1 MKAVL
6 IGFGYDD
13 YEVINSGIG
22 GDPYALR
29 KLIFPVDNNNIKII
43 SNRIFFNYSQSKPE
57 FHSKIYF
64 GSAKPS
70 EFLLKGKFE
79 ICDDIDSADIIV
91 DDSNFF
97 SYLININFVAD
108 DSHKRIWL
116 VESEFSDTKAICVD
130 YPNRILEFVVSGK
143 CVKPIYRTIDIL
155 KCCETPENDLT
166 LEICQEIEKMIK
178 SNDKDIRNL
187 GLMTLFSMNVLA
199 FPEITKYFLALEP
212 RPIYEYPFEVNY
224 MLTHIIS
231 DPYKGGFQVSQK
243 ELSLIYKFFSKK
255 TNSPETLIRNTFD
268 FKTMRKGETSYYID
282 YDDKDFWN
290 ELR

>member
-1 MKAVL
+1 MKVML

-13 YEVINSGIG
+13 YEVIDSAIRS
-22 GDPYALR
+22 DPYALR
-29 KLIFPVDNNNIKII
+29 RLIFPADNKNIKNIGYYI
-43 SNRIFFNYSQSKPE
+43 HYNYSQSKPK

-91 DDSNFF
+91 DDSPFA
-97 SYLININFVAD
+97 SRPINISFVPD
-108 DSHKRIWL
+108 DSKKKIWL
-116 VESEFSDTKAICVD
+116 VESEFSDTKGICVD

-155 KCCETPENDLT
+155 RYCETPENDLT
-166 LEICQEIEKMIK
+166 PEICQEIEKMIT
-178 SNDKDIRNL
+178 SNDKDVCNL
-187 GLMTLFSMNVLA
+187 GLMTLFSMNVLT
-199 FPEITKYFLALEP
+199 FPEITKYFLAFES
-212 RPIYEYPFEVNY
+212 RPIFEYPFEVNY
-224 MLTHIIS
+224 MLSHIIS
-231 DPYKGGFQVSQK
+231 NPYKSGFQVSQK